1 MTSPEGCDGC
11 HDEVDLFA
19 VSNRDTG
26 QAQFLGPLCL
36 ALFGATMLIGASTDV
51 ADAAFKELGYQPT
64 AATKKARKD
73 AEVPEYDAK
82 RPILDVVEDRPR
94 PPGDES
100 TEIQDDQ
107 SADQF
112 VDTVPEVEV
121 EGDDECPVCG
131 AMVLDSRQEAHFRS
145 EHADLAPY

>member
-1 MTSPEGCDGC
+1 MTSPVGCDGC

-73 AEVPEYDAK
+73 AGGPDYPATES
-82 RPILDVVEDRPR
+82 IIDVVESEPR
-94 PPGDES
+94 PPGEETEDEDEPS
-100 TEIQDDQ
+100 AGEVLVDAVIERVRADDP
-107 SADQF
+107 SD
-112 VDTVPEVEV
+112 P
-121 EGDDECPVCG
+121 
-131 AMVLDSRQEAHFRS
+131 
-145 EHADLAPY
+145 APY